1 MPKVP
6 GYDYGPT
13 ARYGR
18 WLGDV
23 YKRQAGECVF
33 GMEND
38 NKPVSQD
45 NWGQIIRKDAKG
57 CFVEVRNDTF
67 HLDKVHLQFVSYDTT
82 KPKGSRYVNNISIYI
97 DVPEFLALAQEAA
110 SGALHMRMQQ
120 YKNAGNKDPL
130 YEHLGGTAAKYLT
143 KYGRPRPDGKSLSR
157 VVRLTVAA
165 KSDYFLTADSGPGE
179 ENKTGLIV
187 PRFGTKPEQHVSV
200 ILSWR
205 QLNELLLTTV
215 EHYRAWLAAKYASEW
230 ATVHAQRASGRDRV
244 RGEQGR
250 APNSAAPA
258 PEPKPPA
265 PAAPAQKA
273 PAQQAGFASAFGS
286 VYGSGNGKSGAG
298 DRKMF

>member
-1 MPKVP
+1 MI
-6 GYDYGPT
+6 
-13 ARYGR
+13 
-18 WLGDV
+18 
-23 YKRQAGECVF
+23 

-82 KPKGSRYVNNISIYI
+82 RPKGSRYVNNISIYI

-215 EHYRAWLAAKYASEW
+215 EH
-230 ATVHAQRASGRDRV
+230 
-244 RGEQGR
+244 
-250 APNSAAPA
+250 
-258 PEPKPPA
+258 
-265 PAAPAQKA
+265 
-273 PAQQAGFASAFGS
+273 
-286 VYGSGNGKSGAG
+286 
-298 DRKMF
+298 

>member
-1 MPKVP
+1 MI
-6 GYDYGPT
+6 
-13 ARYGR
+13 
-18 WLGDV
+18 
-23 YKRQAGECVF
+23 

-110 SGALHMRMQQ
+110 SGTLHMRMQQ
-120 YKNAGNKDPL
+120 YKQSGNKDPL
-130 YEHLGGTAAKYLT
+130 YEHLGGTSAKYLT

-179 ENKTGLIV
+179 E
-187 PRFGTKPEQHVSV
+187 RFPLPS
-200 ILSWR
+200 
-205 QLNELLLTTV
+205 
-215 EHYRAWLAAKYASEW
+215 
-230 ATVHAQRASGRDRV
+230 
-244 RGEQGR
+244 
-250 APNSAAPA
+250 
-258 PEPKPPA
+258 
-265 PAAPAQKA
+265 
-273 PAQQAGFASAFGS
+273 
-286 VYGSGNGKSGAG
+286 
-298 DRKMF
+298 